1 MRVLQV
7 HNRYRSSSPGGEDR
21 VVDQERAALSE
32 HGHVVSAFERRNDDI
47 DEYSR
52 MRRAMVAGQ
61 AVWSGSARRELRAAI
76 DAFQP
81 DVVHIHNTFPLLSP
95 SVLYACRD
103 RDVPSVVTLHNYR
116 LACAPGDFFRDGHPC
131 HDCLGRPPL
140 PAVRHGCYHSRA
152 ESIPVTLSSTLHTR
166 AWQSL
171 PSAFVFLSAS
181 QREILAPL
189 RLPADRAFVKP
200 NLIPPDVVQ
209 PVAVREPLITYAGRL
224 APAKGIPLLMRAWDR
239 YVASGQTGLRL
250 VIAGSGPLGDEVTA
264 WTARHS
270 SVEAPG
276 MLDRAS
282 CAALVARS
290 RAVIVPSQWQETFG
304 LVAIEAM
311 ACGVPPIAPAHGSFP
326 ELVRNGRDG
335 VLFEPGSADALARV
349 FQEADD
355 QPELFDE
362 YGRNARSTYLERFD
376 PDANVEQL
384 LDIYRFAITNPRIV
398 AARNTFASELGS
410 RRRVSPIDMSAD
422 RN

>member
-21 VVDQERAALSE
+21 VVDQERAALSAR
-32 HGHVVSAFERRNDDI
+32 GHIVAAFERRNDDI

-52 MRRAMVAGQ
+52 LRRAMVAGQ
-61 AVWSGSARRELRAAI
+61 AVWSGSARRELRAEI

-116 LACAPGDFFRDGHPC
+116 LACAPGDFFRDGHAC
-131 HDCLGRPPL
+131 HDCLGRLPV

-152 ESIPVTLSSTLHTR
+152 ESIPVTVSSTMHTQ
-166 AWQSL
+166 AWRSL

-181 QREILAPL
+181 QREILSPL

-200 NLIPPDVVQ
+200 NLVPPDVAQ
-209 PVAVREPLITYAGRL
+209 PVAVRRKPQITYAGRL

-239 YVASGQTGLRL
+239 YVASGEPGMRL
-250 VIAGSGPLGDEVTA
+250 VIAGTGPLGDEVAA
-264 WTARHS
+264 WSAGHR
-270 SVEAPG
+270 SVEARG
-276 MLDRAS
+276 LLDRPS
-282 CAALVARS
+282 CAALVAES
-290 RAVIVPSQWQETFG
+290 RAVTVPSQWQEAFG

-326 ELVRNGRDG
+326 ELIRNGCDG
-335 VLFEPGSADALARV
+335 VLFEPGSADGLAQV
-349 FQEADD
+349 FRDVDD
-355 QPELFDE
+355 YPERFDE
-362 YGRNARSTYLERFD
+362 YGRNARNSYLERFD
-376 PDANVEQL
+376 PDTSVEQL
-384 LDIYRFAITNPRIV
+384 LDIYRFAITNPRNV
-398 AARNTFASELGS
+398 APRNTFASELDAS
-410 RRRVSPIDMSAD
+410 LY
-422 RN
+422 